1 MFETVS
7 IPIPTDA
14 ASPSAGLPSLDRAWR
29 IVVGFGCI
37 PALLSLYYRLTIP
50 ETPRYVI
57 DLEREILQSRDD
69 IESLSSED
77 TLVPRKDNST
87 PYKQPLT
94 TTRGT
99 RRDFIHHFGKWKHG
113 KVLLGTAGSWFML
126 DIAFY
131 GLGLNNSVILQ
142 AIGYANS
149 GSTYQILHNI
159 AVGNLIIQCAGT
171 LPGYW
176 FAIGF
181 IDVIGRKP
189 LQVGSFAILTTLFV
203 ILGFGYEVLYAQ
215 PSKAG
220 FIALFVLCQF
230 FMNFGANTTT
240 VFSLADD
247 QLTAVRCSW
256 RSFPNSISFNGA
268 RHLGSMWKVG
278 RGGRASSLLSTQR
291 QRWHS

>member
-14 ASPSAGLPSLDRAWR
+14 AAPSAGLPSLDRAWR

-57 DLEREILQSRDD
+57 DLDREIVQSRDD
-69 IESLSSED
+69 IESFNSED

-87 PYKQPLT
+87 PYKQPTPT
-94 TTRGT
+94 TKANRQA
-99 RRDFIHHFGKWKHG
+99 FIHHFSKWKHG

-126 DIAFY
+126 DVAFY

-149 GSTYQILHNI
+149 GTTYQILHNI

-189 LQVGSFAILTTLFV
+189 LQVGSFAILTTLFL
-203 ILGFGYEVLYAQ
+203 IIGFGYEVLYAQ
-215 PSKAG
+215 PTKAG

-240 VFSLADD
+240 VFSPAND
-247 QLTAVRCSW
+247 QLTVVRCPW
-256 RSFPNSISFNGA
+256 RSFPNSISFYRP
-268 RHLGSMWKVG
+268 RHLSSLRKVG
-278 RGGRASSLLSTQR
+278 RGDCTSGLLSTQR

>member
-7 IPIPTDA
+7 IPIPTDPA
-14 ASPSAGLPSLDRAWR
+14 APSAGLPSLDRAWR

-50 ETPRYVI
+50 ETPRYAI
-57 DLEREILQSRDD
+57 DLEREIAQSRDD
-69 IESLSSED
+69 IESVHSEEI
-77 TLVPRKDNST
+77 VVCRRDNSM
-87 PYKQPLT
+87 PHKQAVLT
-94 TTRGT
+94 TKAN
-99 RRDFIHHFGKWKHG
+99 RRDFIHHFSKWKNG

-126 DIAFY
+126 DVAFY

-149 GSTYQILHNI
+149 GTPYQILHNI

-181 IDVIGRKP
+181 IDIIGRKP
-189 LQVGSFAILTTLFV
+189 LQAGSFAILTTLFV
-203 ILGFGYEVLYAQ
+203 IIGFGYEVLYAQ

-240 VFSLADD
+240 VFSSAEDR
-247 QLTAVRCSW
+247 LTAVHCPW
-256 RSFPNSISFNGA
+256 RSFPNSISFDSA
-268 RHLGSMWKVG
+268 RYLSSMRKAG
-278 RGGRASSLLSTQR
+278 RSDRASGLFSSQR
-291 QRWHS
+291 QRRRS